1 MCENCAMCQF
11 SYLGLLGNLY
21 LPASNLQ
28 SDRWTTD
35 ETLACQYSPAD
46 TLKSY
51 VVVVSAFDT
60 WGINISKIA
69 FLWAFHPIL
78 ITWFLVVFVDEVAKI
93 LRNSLFI
100 FHLILPILPCKGKT
114 LYIKSWNLSD
124 EKPKTK
130 LPKCVM
136 SRAIVNSY
144 AGRIVGPF

>member
-1 MCENCAMCQF
+1 MQLLGMCENCAMCQF

-69 FLWAFHPIL
+69 FL
-78 ITWFLVVFVDEVAKI
+78 
-93 LRNSLFI
+93 
-100 FHLILPILPCKGKT
+100 
-114 LYIKSWNLSD
+114 
-124 EKPKTK
+124 
-130 LPKCVM
+130 
-136 SRAIVNSY
+136 
-144 AGRIVGPF
+144 